1 MCYKVTILWKNYG
14 NVIEKTFK
22 RKNLAIHYLTVKLR
36 RGNVENWKFEELKN
50 AEA

>member
-1 MCYKVTILWKNYG
+1 MYKVTILWKTYG
-14 NVIEKTFK
+14 NETVKTFK

-36 RGNVENWKFEELKN
+36 RGNVEKWNFEEVKN